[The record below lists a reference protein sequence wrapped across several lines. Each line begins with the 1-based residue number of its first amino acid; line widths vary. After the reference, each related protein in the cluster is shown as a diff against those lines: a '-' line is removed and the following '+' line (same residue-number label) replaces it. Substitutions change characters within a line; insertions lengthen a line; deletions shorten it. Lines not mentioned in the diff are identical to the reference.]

1 MSLFLLGLFFSF
13 VSTSIIA
20 SDKLGTN
27 SYYFFLKHFV
37 FICVGISLLFL
48 ISFIERDKLIYVSLI
63 LFITITLDQ
72 LTKYI
77 AFIVLFKDQ
86 QVLIINHYLNFR
98 PVWNDGISFGMLQ
111 GYGNLGRVIFIII
124 ALIISLWIVIYS
136 KKLNTIGFVGY
147 NMIAGGAIGNV
158 IDRVIH
164 GKVIDFIDLH
174 YKAYHWPAFNM
185 ADSFIFIGVLL
196 FLYNELIVIRGKKNV

>member
-1 MSLFLLGLFFSF
+1 MNLKKF
-13 VSTSIIA
+13 II
-20 SDKLGTN
+20 G
-27 SYYFFLKHFV
+27 V
-37 FICVGISLLFL
+37 I
-48 ISFIERDKLIYVSLI
+48 LI
-63 LFITITLDQ
+63 LSLTILLDQ

-77 AFIVLFKDQ
+77 AFIVLFKEK

-111 GYGNLGRVIFIII
+111 GYGNFGRISFIII
-124 ALIISLWIVIYS
+124 AISISLWIIIYS
-136 KKLNTIGFVGY
+136 KKLNIIGFVGY

-164 GKVIDFIDLH
+164 GKVIDFIDIH
-174 YKAYHWPAFNM
+174 YKEYHWPTFNM

-196 FLYNELIVIRGKKNV
+196 FLYNELIVLKGKRNV

>member
-1 MSLFLLGLFFSF
+1 M
-13 VSTSIIA
+13 
-20 SDKLGTN
+20 D
-27 SYYFFLKHFV
+27 LKK
-37 FICVGISLLFL
+37 FI
-48 ISFIERDKLIYVSLI
+48 IYVSLI

-86 QVLIINHYLNFR
+86 QVLVINHYLNFR

-111 GYGNLGRVIFIII
+111 GYGDFGRVVFIII
-124 ALIISLWIVIYS
+124 ALIISLWIIIYS

-164 GKVIDFIDLH
+164 GKVIDFIDVH

>member
-1 MSLFLLGLFFSF
+1 MNLKQF
-13 VSTSIIA
+13 II
-20 SDKLGTN
+20 G
-27 SYYFFLKHFV
+27 V
-37 FICVGISLLFL
+37 I
-48 ISFIERDKLIYVSLI
+48 LI
-63 LFITITLDQ
+63 LSITILLDQ
-72 LTKYI
+72 LSKYI
-77 AFIVLFKDQ
+77 AFIVLFKEK

-111 GYGNLGRVIFIII
+111 GHGNFGRFIFIII
-124 ALIISLWIVIYS
+124 ALMISLWIILYS
-136 KKLNTIGFVGY
+136 KKLNTIGFIGY

-164 GKVIDFIDLH
+164 GKVIDFIDVH
-174 YKAYHWPAFNM
+174 YEEYHWPTFNI

>member
-1 MSLFLLGLFFSF
+1 MNINKFIISVIFILSL
-13 VSTSIIA
+13 T
-20 SDKLGTN
+20 T
-27 SYYFFLKHFV
+27 
-37 FICVGISLLFL
+37 FI
-48 ISFIERDKLIYVSLI
+48 
-63 LFITITLDQ
+63 DQ
-72 LTKYI
+72 ITKYI
-77 AFIVLFKDQ
+77 AFIALFKNQ
-86 QVLIINHYLNFR
+86 QTLMVNDFLNFR

-124 ALIISLWIVIYS
+124 ALIISLWIIIYS

-164 GKVIDFIDLH
+164 GKVIDFIDVH
-174 YKAYHWPAFNM
+174 YKTYHWPAFNM

-196 FLYNELIVIRGKKNV
+196 FIYNELVVSRGKKNV

>member
-1 MSLFLLGLFFSF
+1 MSIKKFFIG
-13 VSTSIIA
+13 VI
-20 SDKLGTN
+20 
-27 SYYFFLKHFV
+27 
-37 FICVGISLLFL
+37 
-48 ISFIERDKLIYVSLI
+48 LI
-63 LFITITLDQ
+63 LSITISIDQ

-77 AFIVLFKDQ
+77 AFIFLFKDQ
-86 QVLIINHYLNFR
+86 QVLIINNYLNFR

-111 GYGNLGRVIFIII
+111 GYGNVGRVIFIII
-124 ALIISLWIVIYS
+124 SSIISLCIIIFS
-136 KKLNTIGFVGY
+136 KNQNTIGFTGY

-164 GKVIDFIDLH
+164 GKVIDFIDVH